1 MTVGTKIALYS
12 VRTNSK
18 RLWESMERDVFLDF
32 INEMNSPPP
41 TESKSEVEPPQSR
54 EQSKENII
62 PNERVAFLLF
72 PFFIELIDQFKDTLK
87 NLKNFTRVFQEKFN
101 DKESS
106 AYLNRIISEDI
117 KRIELVQNS
126 LLTYIRI
133 NNPIIKTNT
142 VNTLIE
148 EELRKYQTALE
159 EKRIKLFKTLE
170 KNLPETAVPDDQL
183 RYILSCVLQYVM
195 ALIGVNGN
203 LGLFTKRV
211 GPQREAGGDQ
221 EGRFIEILM
230 VYTGY
235 KKPTEQLGPSV
246 GISAHR
252 KGRILDLAL
261 RLVDEIVQRN
271 RGIMKFEED
280 EEKGKT
286 TVSLRFPVE
295 RRKVVYYQ
303 QPSESTEHVHKFK
316 TTFEKL
322 SSLEEMKRRG

>member
-1 MTVGTKIALYS
+1 MG
-12 VRTNSK
+12 
-18 RLWESMERDVFLDF
+18 RDVFLDF
-32 INEMNSPPP
+32 LNEMNPPVSPG
-41 TESKSEVEPPQSR
+41 SKGEVESP
-54 EQSKENII
+54 QSKENII

-87 NLKNFTRVFQEKFN
+87 SLKNFTRIFQEKFN
-101 DKESS
+101 DKEFGV
-106 AYLNRIISEDI
+106 YLNRIITEDI
-117 KRIELVQNS
+117 KKIELVQNS

-148 EELRKYQTALE
+148 EELKKYQAELE
-159 EKRIKLFKTLE
+159 EKKIKLFKTLE

-195 ALIGVNGN
+195 ALIGANGN
-203 LGLFTKRV
+203 LGLFTKHFAV
-211 GPQREAGGDQ
+211 QRELGEDK

-235 KKPTEQLGPSV
+235 KKPTEQPGPSL

-252 KGRILDLAL
+252 KERILDLAL

-271 RGIMKFEED
+271 RGMMKFEED
-280 EEKGKT
+280 EKKGKT
-286 TVSLRFPVE
+286 TISLRFPVE

-303 QPSESTEHVHKFK
+303 QPSELTADVHKFK
-316 TTFEKL
+316 STFEKL
-322 SSLEEMKRRG
+322 SSLEEMKRGG

>member
-1 MTVGTKIALYS
+1 MG
-12 VRTNSK
+12 
-18 RLWESMERDVFLDF
+18 RDVFLDF
-32 INEMNSPPP
+32 LNEMNPP
-41 TESKSEVEPPQSR
+41 TSPGSKAEVEKP
-54 EQSKENII
+54 QSKENFI

-87 NLKNFTRVFQEKFN
+87 SLKNFTRIFQEKFN
-101 DKESS
+101 DKEFGV
-106 AYLNRIISEDI
+106 YLNRIITEDI
-117 KRIELVQNS
+117 KKIELVQNS

-148 EELRKYQTALE
+148 EELKKYQAELE
-159 EKRIKLFKTLE
+159 EKKIKLFKTLE

-195 ALIGVNGN
+195 ALIGANGN
-203 LGLFTKRV
+203 LGLFTKHFALQ
-211 GPQREAGGDQ
+211 GELGEDK

-235 KKPTEQLGPSV
+235 KKPTEQPGPSL

-252 KGRILDLAL
+252 KERILDLAL

-271 RGIMKFEED
+271 RGMMKFEED
-280 EEKGKT
+280 EKKGKT
-286 TVSLRFPVE
+286 TISLRFPVE

-303 QPSESTEHVHKFK
+303 QPSELTADVHKFK
-316 TTFEKL
+316 STFEKL
-322 SSLEEMKRRG
+322 SSLEEMKRGG